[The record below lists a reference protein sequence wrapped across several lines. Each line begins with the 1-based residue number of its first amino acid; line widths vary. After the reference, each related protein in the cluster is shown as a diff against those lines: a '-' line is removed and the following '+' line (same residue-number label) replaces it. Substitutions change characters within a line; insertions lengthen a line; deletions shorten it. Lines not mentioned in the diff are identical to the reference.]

1 MRYEPEQNL
10 LGRSDLRSEV
20 SEMSVKLRESS
31 AMSSLSIAPLIDVV
45 FLLLIFF
52 LVTSRFEK
60 QEREMDLELPE
71 ASQSVPITETP
82 SEIVVNLGADGQLVI
97 DGSVRGIDEL
107 EQILAQAAA
116 NNPVT
121 QNVLIRSD
129 RRAPVGSFIGVID
142 VCKKLGLNY
151 TEATEDE

>member
-1 MRYEPEQNL
+1 
-10 LGRSDLRSEV
+10 
-20 SEMSVKLRESS
+20 MSVQLRESS

-60 QEREMDLELPE
+60 QERELDLELPE

-82 SEIVVNLGADGQLVI
+82 SEIVVNLGVDGQLVI
-97 DGSVRGIDEL
+97 DGSIRGLDEL
-107 EQILAQAAA
+107 EKILAQASA
-116 NNPVT
+116 NNPLT
-121 QNVLIRSD
+121 QTVLIRSD
-129 RRAPVGSFIGVID
+129 RSAPVGSFIGVIN
-142 VCKKLGLNY
+142 VCKELGLNY

>member
-1 MRYEPEQNL
+1 MSFFVDRTTK
-10 LGRSDLRSEV
+10 GFI
-20 SEMSVKLRESS
+20 MSVQLRESS

-60 QEREMDLELPE
+60 QERELDLELPE

-82 SEIVVNLGADGQLVI
+82 SEIVVNLGVDGQLVI
-97 DGSVRGIDEL
+97 DGSVRGLDEL
-107 EQILAQAAA
+107 EKILAQASA
-116 NNPVT
+116 NNPLT
-121 QNVLIRSD
+121 QTVLIRSD
-129 RRAPVGSFIGVID
+129 RRAPVGSFIGVIN
-142 VCKKLGLNY
+142 VCKELGLNY